1 MSHHYQ
7 LIVIGSGSGGK
18 DAAILG
24 ARTGLR
30 VLLVERDNLG
40 GTCFHRGCYS
50 IRTLR
55 ACAMHYQG
63 VEKSSRFGLSADLLE
78 TGWADWIA
86 TQKRVSDR
94 LAEDLGRTLEE
105 LGVQI
110 RFGTAKLINANEI
123 EISDP
128 NGTRGRVSGQNI
140 IIATGSRPAFSGAE
154 NSKILNSDQM
164 LRNVAIPEHLLIVG
178 GGYVGCEFGSIYRT
192 LGARVT
198 LVEEEENL
206 LPSWDTVAGDQIRQT
221 LEAQG
226 VSIKLNEKPDLPPP
240 ETWTERPVLKL
251 SDGTIVSPGL
261 TLIAT
266 GRKAK
271 RRRIISGIDRDRRR
285 WVHPRKRKDADGPA
299 KCLRGWRRERVG
311 AP

>member
-1 MSHHYQ
+1 MIAAQDTIQFLARREYMSHHYQ

-30 VLLVERDNLG
+30 VLLVEKDNLG

-110 RFGTAKLINANEI
+110 RFGTAKLVNPNEI

-128 NGTRGRVSGQNI
+128 NGTRSRVSGQNI

-178 GGYVGCEFGSIYRT
+178 GGYIGCEFASIYRT

-198 LVEEEENL
+198 
-206 LPSWDTVAGDQIRQT
+206 
-221 LEAQG
+221 
-226 VSIKLNEKPDLPPP
+226 
-240 ETWTERPVLKL
+240 
-251 SDGTIVSPGL
+251 
-261 TLIAT
+261 
-266 GRKAK
+266 
-271 RRRIISGIDRDRRR
+271 
-285 WVHPRKRKDADGPA
+285 
-299 KCLRGWRRERVG
+299 
-311 AP
+311 